1 MGWWVVIHA
10 RPHEALSPYS
20 AWPSVPVTDTPAP
33 LTLCKTLDYSTS
45 ERDCVCVCVCV
56 SAALLQHRADASI
69 RNTDGKTALD
79 VAEPLAAQV
88 LSGEYKRS
96 ELLQAARSA
105 TLSPPL
111 SVWDVGHS
119 HFPSST
125 SPNVTRVIV

>member
-1 MGWWVVIHA
+1 M
-10 RPHEALSPYS
+10 
-20 AWPSVPVTDTPAP
+20 
-33 LTLCKTLDYSTS
+33 
-45 ERDCVCVCVCV
+45 CVCV

-69 RNTDGKTALD
+69 RKTALD

-111 SVWDVGHS
+111 HLSVWDVGHS
-119 HFPSST
+119 HCPSST

>member
-1 MGWWVVIHA
+1 M
-10 RPHEALSPYS
+10 
-20 AWPSVPVTDTPAP
+20 
-33 LTLCKTLDYSTS
+33 
-45 ERDCVCVCVCV
+45 CVCV

-111 SVWDVGHS
+111 HLSVWDVGHS
-119 HFPSST
+119 HCPSST

>member
-1 MGWWVVIHA
+1 M
-10 RPHEALSPYS
+10 
-20 AWPSVPVTDTPAP
+20 
-33 LTLCKTLDYSTS
+33 
-45 ERDCVCVCVCV
+45 CVCV

-111 SVWDVGHS
+111 SL
-119 HFPSST
+119 ST
-125 SPNVTRVIV
+125 SLCLGCRSQSLSLLHLP